1 MIYLKVAFDKFFV
14 IVWYCIQIFYKNK
27 SIMID
32 VIKQTVAQYVPLTEA
47 NWIFISAF
55 DDKNILVLSNGVIAT
70 DKPISKV
77 IEMIYHGLIESH
89 GNKIKKIIC
98 DIVINTKIIST
109 IEEIGKIDITTQWI
123 CISTTDKSKSG
134 VLLPWTSGIN
144 SIQDALEMVKQKNHI
159 EWNVIIYS
167 FDSKKATINL

>member
-1 MIYLKVAFDKFFV
+1 
-14 IVWYCIQIFYKNK
+14 
-27 SIMID
+27 MID

-55 DDKNILVLSNGVIAT
+55 DDKDLLLLSNGVIAT

-77 IEMIYHGLIESH
+77 IEMIYHGLMESH

-98 DIVINTKIIST
+98 DIVTDTKLIST
-109 IEEIGKIDITTQWI
+109 IEEIGKIDIHTQGI

-134 VLLPWTSGIN
+134 ILLPWTAGTS
-144 SIQDALEMVKQKNHI
+144 SIQDALEVVKQKNHI

-167 FDSKKATINL
+167 FTSQRTTIHL